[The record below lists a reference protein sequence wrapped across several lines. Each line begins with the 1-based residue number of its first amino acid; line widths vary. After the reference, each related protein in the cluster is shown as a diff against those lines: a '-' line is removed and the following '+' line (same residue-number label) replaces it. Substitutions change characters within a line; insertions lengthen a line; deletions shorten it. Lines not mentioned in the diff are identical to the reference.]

1 MEVETSNNESLKLN
15 GLEVNIISFTF
26 SNHFS
31 GIVITNMRPVHLK
44 VLNEEKQSIN
54 KV

>member
-1 MEVETSNNESLKLN
+1 MEVETSNKESFNSLN
-15 GLEVNIISFTF
+15 GLEFNTISL